1 MWLTETEALAI
12 ANEYPYPIPSD
23 YGKWLSLAFI
33 RLSNDSRYSFPTVAT
48 EKMKTALSLYAVLL
62 PTEKG
67 VIDSG
72 VSEFSIGRYSQKFSE
87 QALGD
92 RYTYPRD
99 ILALLSEYRAGRN
112 VMTKLSR
119 TYPAN

>member
-1 MWLTETEALAI
+1 
-12 ANEYPYPIPSD
+12 
-23 YGKWLSLAFI
+23 
-33 RLSNDSRYSFPTVAT
+33 
-48 EKMKTALSLYAVLL
+48 MKTALSLYAVLL